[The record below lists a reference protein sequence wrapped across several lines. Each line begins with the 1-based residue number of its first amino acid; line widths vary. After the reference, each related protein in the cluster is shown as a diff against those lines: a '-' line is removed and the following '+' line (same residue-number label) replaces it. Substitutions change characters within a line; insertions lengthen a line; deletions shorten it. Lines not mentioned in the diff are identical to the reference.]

1 MKNIFRRSKKE
12 KLKTNNCMKDVD
24 IMIFKRIKEKE
35 K

>member
-1 MKNIFRRSKKE
+1 MKRIFRRKKE

-35 K
+35 KE